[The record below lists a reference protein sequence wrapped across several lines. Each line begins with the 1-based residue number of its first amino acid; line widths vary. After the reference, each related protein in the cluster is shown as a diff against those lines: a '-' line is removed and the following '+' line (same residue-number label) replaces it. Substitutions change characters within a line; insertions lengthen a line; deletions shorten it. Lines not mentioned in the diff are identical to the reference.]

1 MRGWGNVSVM
11 RRFVLGLTLLALA
24 AGCAP
29 VLQGGE
35 RSLPPAEAAPGVL
48 VISDAAGVPLL
59 SAYLPLAAPPGSV
72 VYEQSYTGKLSFSRF
87 TSPQDFDAV
96 RRYLLAALEDAG
108 WRVLES
114 ATWEKPPSLFQTTV
128 RVEKDG
134 EQKVVVLR
142 FENGQYSVEVREG

>member
-1 MRGWGNVSVM
+1 MRSLAWFSV
-11 RRFVLGLTLLALA
+11 LLLLA

-35 RSLPPAEAAPGVL
+35 RTLPPAEAAPGVL
-48 VISDAAGVPLL
+48 VIAGPDGVPLL

-87 TSPQDFDAV
+87 KNPQDFDAL

-108 WRVLES
+108 WRVLEA
-114 ATWEKPPSLFQTTV
+114 ATWEKPPSLYQTTV

-134 EQKVVVLR
+134 EQKVVILR
-142 FENGQYSVEVREG
+142 YENGRYSVEVREG

>member
-1 MRGWGNVSVM
+1 MRSLAWFSLL
-11 RRFVLGLTLLALA
+11 VLLV

-35 RSLPPAEAAPGVL
+35 RARPPAEAAPGVL
-48 VISDAAGVPLL
+48 VISNAAGVPLL

-72 VYEQSYTGKLSFSRF
+72 VFEQSYTGKLSFSRF
-87 TSPQDFDAV
+87 KNPQDFDAV

-108 WRVLES
+108 WRVLEA

-128 RVEKDG
+128 RVQKDG

-142 FENGQYSVEVREG
+142 YEDGSYSVEVREG

>member
-1 MRGWGNVSVM
+1 MRS
-11 RRFVLGLTLLALA
+11 FAPLLTFALLL

-29 VLQGGE
+29 LLQTGPDRG
-35 RSLPPAEAAPGVL
+35 LPPAEAAPGVL

-72 VYEQSYTGKLSFSRF
+72 IYEQSYTGKLSFSRF
-87 TSPQDFDAV
+87 SNPQDFDAL

-108 WRVLES
+108 WRVLEA
-114 ATWEKPPSLFQTTV
+114 ATWEKPPALFQTTV

-142 FENGQYSVEVREG
+142 YENGRYSVEVREG

>member
-1 MRGWGNVSVM
+1 MRSLVWFSVL
-11 RRFVLGLTLLALA
+11 VLLA

-35 RSLPPAEAAPGVL
+35 RTLPPAEAAPGVL
-48 VISDAAGVPLL
+48 VIAGSGGVPLL
-59 SAYLPLAAPPGSV
+59 NAYLPLAAPPGSV

-87 TSPQDFDAV
+87 ENPQDFDAL

-108 WRVLES
+108 WRVLEA

-142 FENGQYSVEVREG
+142 YENGRYSVEVREG